1 MILEDY
7 QSDLYP
13 QISQEQLKLIK
24 VPILVVVAEKDQLIK
39 PKHTR
44 RMCEFLPQGTLI
56 SFPKA
61 NHGNIIGTKRNI
73 VNLTKSITYYF
84 GV

>member
-44 RMCEFLPQGTLI
+44 RMVNFARNLDI
-56 SFPKA
+56 FPKA
-61 NHGNIIGTKRNI
+61 NHGNNW
-73 VNLTKSITYYF
+73 N
-84 GV
+84 